1 MRTKYTAYIPGT
13 DPDGAIEI
21 NGLNEPKVKF
31 EELEVL
37 LADGTIAHLAGNYS
51 WNRIKT
57 RTNCSKLYGQEF
69 EMHSDDWIID
79 GCYILADKTIY
90 FKNARL
96 RDYQDNLDG
105 I

>member
-13 DPDGAIEI
+13 NPDGAIEI
-21 NGLNEPKVKF
+21 NVSNAPEVTF

-37 LADGTIAHLAGNYS
+37 MPDSSLAHVAGNYS
-51 WNRIKT
+51 WNRLKT
-57 RTNCSKLYGQEF
+57 RTNCSKLYGQQF

-79 GCYILADKTIY
+79 GCYVLADRTIY

-96 RDYQDNLDG
+96 RDYRDNLDG
-105 I
+105 V

>member
-1 MRTKYTAYIPGT
+1 MRTKYTAFIPGT

-21 NGLNEPKVKF
+21 NASNEPEVTF

-37 LADGTIAHLAGNYS
+37 MPDGSYAYVAGPHS
-51 WNRIKT
+51 WNRLKT
-57 RTNCSKLYGQEF
+57 RTNCSKLYGQQF
-69 EMHSDDWIID
+69 DMHSDEWIITD
-79 GCYILADKTIY
+79 CYVLADKTIY

-105 I
+105 V